1 MKLRK
6 QYHFWPGEQG
16 LQAWDVHRLI
26 ELARG
31 RPVERV
37 PLADIH
43 EIDSVYWYDG
53 DFHQPTVRSV
63 IEHARLMREADLSY
77 PIILSCTGRV
87 MDGMHRIAKA
97 VLEGHAS
104 IDAVRFETD
113 PEPDYVGVAPRD
125 LPYD

>member
-6 QYHFWPGEQG
+6 QYHFWPSDRG

-26 ELARG
+26 ELARDL
-31 RPVERV
+31 PVERV
-37 PLADIH
+37 PLADLH
-43 EIDSVYWYDG
+43 EIDTVYWFDG
-53 DFHQPTVRSV
+53 DYQKPTVRSV
-63 IEHARLMREADLSY
+63 IEHARLMQEADLAY
-77 PIILSCTGRV
+77 PVILSSTGRV

-97 VLEGHAS
+97 VMEGRET